1 MKDGTRPCVEEVEE
15 IYLSGPLSG
24 AAQETIYEINTSLIG
39 ERAPEFQVH
48 LKGSWFSAKL
58 EEWEYG

>member
-1 MKDGTRPCVEEVEE
+1 MEEVEE

-24 AAQETIYEINTSLIG
+24 ASQETIYEINTSLIG